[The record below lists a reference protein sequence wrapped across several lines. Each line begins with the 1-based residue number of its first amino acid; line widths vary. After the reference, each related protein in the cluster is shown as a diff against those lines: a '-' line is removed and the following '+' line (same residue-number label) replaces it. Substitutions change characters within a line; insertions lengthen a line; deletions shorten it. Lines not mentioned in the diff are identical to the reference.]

1 MNIIN
6 LNSKI
11 LKLKDLKDLIYK
23 LKKSKKRVALCH
35 GVFDQLHIGHIHHFN
50 YAKRYADILVVT
62 ITHDKF
68 VNKGP
73 ARPIFNFNQ
82 RLRMLASLQAVD
94 FVACNDDSDAVKLL
108 QFLKPNFYIKGPD
121 YKNSNQ
127 DITGKIIAEKKAAKK
142 IGCKIIFTD
151 NEVVFSSSKIINS
164 KYNML
169 NENQSKIT
177 KLISKKYSF
186 DKIKEIIDNFKN
198 LKILIVGETIID
210 DYVFCEGLGKS
221 GKESVLTLRK
231 IKSNKFL
238 GGALAIARHLN
249 SFSKNVTVLS
259 YLGNKKDYK
268 NYIYS
273 NIEKSINLNFIYK
286 KNSPTILK
294 KRFLDI
300 IDNRKLLGIYEL
312 NDDRLDSEQENQL
325 INKLKTLIPKNDIV
339 LIADYGHG
347 LISKK
352 IAKYLS
358 AKSTFITLNAQQNS
372 GNIGFSELKKYSNID
387 CVVINATELKHEMRE
402 RDGDI
407 INLAKKLK
415 DILKCK
421 EIIVTQGRSGLI
433 MINKNN
439 KIYTCP
445 AFAREVV
452 DKIGAG
458 DALLSLLSMCKKNK
472 VDDYLSTFLSS
483 LAAAQSVES
492 IGNSKPLDKN
502 LILKSVKHIL
512 M

>member
-1 MNIIN
+1 
-6 LNSKI
+6 LN
-11 LKLKDLKDLIYK
+11 
-23 LKKSKKRVALCH
+23 
-35 GVFDQLHIGHIHHFN
+35 
-50 YAKRYADILVVT
+50 
-62 ITHDKF
+62 
-68 VNKGP
+68 
-73 ARPIFNFNQ
+73 
-82 RLRMLASLQAVD
+82 
-94 FVACNDDSDAVKLL
+94 DSQK
-108 QFLKPNFYIKGPD
+108 
-121 YKNSNQ
+121 
-127 DITGKIIAEKKAAKK
+127 KII
-142 IGCKIIFTD
+142 
-151 NEVVFSSSKIINS
+151 
-164 KYNML
+164 
-169 NENQSKIT
+169 

-186 DKIKEIIDNFKN
+186 DKIKEIIDNFKH
-198 LKILIVGETIID
+198 LKILVVGETIID

-249 SFSKNVTVLS
+249 SFCKKVTVLS
-259 YLGNKKDYK
+259 YLGRKKDYK
-268 NYIYS
+268 NYIHS
-273 NIEKSINLNFIYK
+273 NIEKNINLNFIYK

-312 NDDRLDSEQENQL
+312 NDDRLDSAQENQL

-358 AKSTFITLNAQQNS
+358 SKSKFVTLNAQQNS

-387 CVVINATELKHEMRE
+387 CVVINATELKHEMRK

-407 INLAKKLK
+407 VSLAKKLK
-415 DILKCK
+415 DIIKCK

-433 MINKNN
+433 MINKN
-439 KIYTCP
+439 KKVYTCP

-472 VDDYLSTFLSS
+472 IDDHLSTFLSS

-502 LILKSVKHIL
+502 LILKSAKHLL